1 MRDKAAGAVSERG
14 QPAPGPVILKPGME
28 TVPRRKARERG
39 SGSSPHTAQTSPER
53 GSAWGPSRAPGRPR
67 ESDGSLKGSGGSD
80 QADERRQQR
89 YNNDL
94 SCPGSPRPTHLL
106 CSNVSGKSL
115 CPLLSAEHL
124 CPGGVLASPGR
135 SCSGGRGD
143 VEVEGANG
151 AVWRRGGSGGLLGW
165 CSLRLLP
172 ARGPGW
178 CLPGHTG
185 TVPTLGDPDRA
196 LPRARR
202 DLGTF
207 LIEGFGL
214 GVTSKISQ
222 FHPCHA
228 PDLAWSA
235 PCCS

>member
-1 MRDKAAGAVSERG
+1 MRDKAAGAASERG

-67 ESDGSLKGSGGSD
+67 ESDGSLKGGGGSD

-124 CPGGVLASPGR
+124 CPGGFWHPQARAAPEAEEMWRWRERMERFGEEEARVGCWGGVR
-135 SCSGGRGD
+135 SVC
-143 VEVEGANG
+143 
-151 AVWRRGGSGGLLGW
+151 
-165 CSLRLLP
+165 
-172 ARGPGW
+172 
-178 CLPGHTG
+178 CLPEGLGGACQGTWALCPHRETQ
-185 TVPTLGDPDRA
+185 TVPCP
-196 LPRARR
+196 
-202 DLGTF
+202 
-207 LIEGFGL
+207 E
-214 GVTSKISQ
+214 
-222 FHPCHA
+222 HA
-228 PDLAWSA
+228 GI
-235 PCCS
+235 